1 MTWAQFPLWM
11 VGSPPAHNGGASAE
25 HPFNMPS
32 RASGAREHRLLHTGF
47 DAGSSGQKEEARQ
60 GHARDVHSEV
70 KVTLA
75 STAVDVEREEQDAQE
90 QAADEPCSGCV
101 HIQEP
106 RREDHGR
113 TPFFV
118 GLRIR
123 VDPEVN
129 RKNEE

>member
-11 VGSPPAHNGGASAE
+11 VGSPPAHNGGASRNTPSTCRRALQGRGSTVCFT
-25 HPFNMPS
+25 PVSMPA
-32 RASGAREHRLLHTGF
+32 RADRKRKL
-47 DAGSSGQKEEARQ
+47 
-60 GHARDVHSEV
+60 V

-75 STAVDVEREEQDAQE
+75 STAVDVEREEQDPQE

-123 VDPEVN
+123 VDREVN